1 MTAKIIDG
9 NAVARS
15 IRDECRQRVQRIVAQ
30 SGVPPGLAVILV
42 GSDPASRIYVK
53 NKIRACIDVGIRS
66 FRFDYPADVKQDEV
80 VAKIA
85 ELNEDPAVHGIL
97 VQLPLPASFDMA
109 RILRT
114 ISADKDV
121 DGFHLYNVGGLVV
134 GGTVFPPC
142 TPYGVLK
149 LLQHENI
156 SLEGKNVVVV
166 GASNIVGKPM
176 ALMLM
181 QHEATVCICHAKT
194 RDLAQFTLLADVLVV
209 AAGYPNL
216 ILPQMVRTG
225 AVVIDVGINRLA
237 DGRLVGDVDFA
248 GVAAK
253 ASYITPVPGGVGPM
267 TVSMLLINT
276 VTSCERWLRHLS
288 IPVAKEGSPRQPP
301 AANGTGPRIADLR
314 RPPSQSG
321 NNAWPPTSS
330 QSIRVRPRPGP
341 FFLAPT
347 PRSRP
352 SRNRNSRST
361 FRPMA
366 RSSMSPTICG
376 PRPWQPAATRFTR
389 QAPRPAIS
397 LPSASP
403 ISVRRHYCG
412 TAPAGGPSTAPSSG
426 RTGAPPICAR
436 GSNRPAMRPR

>member
-15 IRDECRQRVQRIVAQ
+15 IRDECRQRVEHIVAQ

-149 LLQHENI
+149 LLEHENI

-225 AVVIDVGINRLA
+225 AVVIDVGINRLP

-288 IPVAKEGSPRQPP
+288 IPVAKERLASQAAGS
-301 AANGTGPRIADLR
+301 
-314 RPPSQSG
+314 
-321 NNAWPPTSS
+321 
-330 QSIRVRPRPGP
+330 
-341 FFLAPT
+341 
-347 PRSRP
+347 
-352 SRNRNSRST
+352 
-361 FRPMA
+361 
-366 RSSMSPTICG
+366 
-376 PRPWQPAATRFTR
+376 
-389 QAPRPAIS
+389 
-397 LPSASP
+397 
-403 ISVRRHYCG
+403 
-412 TAPAGGPSTAPSSG
+412 
-426 RTGAPPICAR
+426 
-436 GSNRPAMRPR
+436 